1 MTSAAQD
8 GPGAAGE
15 KGWASDDTA
24 PPDRTA
30 WDLLIIGGGTAGLVA
45 AKTAAGFGASVLL
58 VERDRIGGDCLWT
71 GCVPSKALLSSAH
84 AAADA
89 RAARALGVTADR
101 VAVDFAAVMRH
112 VHRAMTT
119 IAPTDSPQAMRAAGV
134 KAVHAEARFIGPD
147 TAVVGGETV
156 RFRQALIA
164 TGAAPV
170 LPPIPGLADA
180 GPHTN
185 ETIFGL
191 RELPARL
198 LVLGGGSI
206 GCELGQAFARL
217 GSAVTLVE
225 AQARLM
231 LSEDA
236 DAAGLVTAALTADG
250 VDVRTG
256 ATLVRVSRQAS
267 GWAAEF
273 ADGAEV
279 GFDVV
284 LVAVGR
290 RPRTVALGLDRSGVE
305 LDERGFVRV
314 DGRLRTTNSRVW
326 AGGDVTG
333 HPQFTHTAGV
343 HGSLVASNAVLG
355 LRRTVEVATT
365 PRVTFTQPEVAAF
378 GVSLRQAQAR
388 RLTVR
393 TVPHT
398 EVDRAIAERR
408 TAGFTRLVLDRKRRV
423 IGATIVGP
431 RAGESLA
438 ELVLAARHG
447 LRARDIA
454 ASTHAYPTYGD
465 GVWKAGIEQIQS
477 GLRRPALRRVT
488 GLLGSVRR
496 WRMSR

>member
-1 MTSAAQD
+1 MTSDVA
-8 GPGAAGE
+8 GWPGAAG
-15 KGWASDDTA
+15 WSSDETA

-30 WDLLIIGGGTAGLVA
+30 WDLLVLGGGTAGLVA

-71 GCVPSKALLSSAH
+71 GCVPSKALLAAAH
-84 AAADA
+84 AAAAA
-89 RAARALGVTADR
+89 RAAGTLGVTADR

-112 VHRAMTT
+112 VHRAIAT
-119 IAPTDSPQAMRAAGV
+119 IAPTDSPHAMGAAGV
-134 KAVHAEARFIGPD
+134 KAAHATGQFTGPD
-147 TAVVGGETV
+147 TAVVGGGTV
-156 RFRQALIA
+156 RFRQAVVA
-164 TGAAPV
+164 TGAGPV

-185 ETIFGL
+185 ETVFSL
-191 RELPARL
+191 LERPARL

-217 GSAVTLVE
+217 GSAVTVVE
-225 AQARLM
+225 AQPRL
-231 LSEDA
+231 LLREDA
-236 DAAGLVTAALTADG
+236 DAASLVAAALTADG

-256 ATLVRVSRQAS
+256 ASLVRVSRQAR
-267 GWAAEF
+267 GWAAEL
-273 ADGAEV
+273 AGGGEV

-290 RPRTVALGLDRSGVE
+290 RPRTAALGLSRAGVE

-314 DGRLRTTNSRVW
+314 DRWLRTTNPRVW
-326 AGGDVTG
+326 AAGDVTG
-333 HPQFTHTAGV
+333 HPPFTHTAGV
-343 HGSLVASNAVLG
+343 HGSLVAGNAVLG
-355 LRRTVEVATT
+355 LRRTAEVATL

-378 GVSLRQAQAR
+378 GVTLERAQGR

-398 EVDRAIAERR
+398 EVDRAVAERQ
-408 TAGFTRLVLDRKRRV
+408 TAGFTRLVLDRKGRV
-423 IGATIVGP
+423 VGATIVGP

-465 GVWKAGIEQIQS
+465 GVWKAGIEQVQS
-477 GLRRPALRRVT
+477 GLRKPALRCVT
-488 GLLGSVRR
+488 ALLASARR
-496 WRMSR
+496 WRMSH

>member
-1 MTSAAQD
+1 MTSAVDA
-8 GPGAAGE
+8 GPGAVAGV
-15 KGWASDDTA
+15 GWASDDTT
-24 PPDRTA
+24 PPDLSA
-30 WDLLIIGGGTAGLVA
+30 WDLLVLGGGTAGLVA

-58 VERDRIGGDCLWT
+58 VERERIGGDCLWT

-89 RAARALGVTADR
+89 RASGALGVTADR

-112 VHRAMTT
+112 VHEAIAT
-119 IAPTDSPQAMRAAGV
+119 IEPTDSPQAMRAAGV
-134 KAVHAEARFIGPD
+134 AAVHAEARFTGPD

-156 RFRQALIA
+156 RFRQALVA
-164 TGAAPV
+164 TGAEPV
-170 LPPIPGLADA
+170 LPQIPGLADA

-185 ETIFGL
+185 ETIFNL

-217 GSAVTLVE
+217 GSAVTVIE
-225 AQARLM
+225 AQARL
-231 LSEDA
+231 LLREDA
-236 DAAGLVTAALTADG
+236 DAATLITAALTADG

-256 ATLVRVSRQAS
+256 AALLRVSPQAS
-267 GWAAEF
+267 GWAAEL
-273 ADGAEV
+273 AGGAEI
-279 GFDVV
+279 GFDLVF
-284 LVAVGR
+284 VAVGR
-290 RPRTVALGLDRSGVE
+290 RPRTAALGLDRAGVE

-314 DGRLRTTNSRVW
+314 DGRLRTTNPRIW
-326 AGGDVTG
+326 AAGDVTG

-343 HGSLVASNAVLG
+343 HGAVVAGNAILG
-355 LRRTVEVATT
+355 LRRTAGVAIT

-378 GVSLRQAQAR
+378 GVSLEQTQGRQF
-388 RLTVR
+388 TVR

-408 TAGFTRLVLDRKRRV
+408 TAGFSRVVLDRKGRV
-423 IGATIVGP
+423 VGATIVGP

-447 LRARDIA
+447 LRGVDIA
-454 ASTHAYPTYGD
+454 AATHAYPTYGD
-465 GVWKAGIEQIQS
+465 GVWKAGIEHVQS
-477 GLRRPALRRVT
+477 GLRRPTVRRIT

-496 WRMSR
+496 RWMSR